1 MNDVQ
6 QWLFVTGGNQL
17 VDEDGGGRQGGRG
30 VPIKVSCCLPP
41 PLKTLSSPI
50 RACTVNRQT
59 VSNKLLY
66 IRLKTEKMATS
77 HQERTI

>member
-6 QWLFVTGGNQL
+6 QWLFETVGNQL
-17 VDEDGGGRQGGRG
+17 VDEGGRGSG

-41 PLKTLSSPI
+41 PLQTLSSPI
-50 RACTVNRQT
+50 RAWTEHRQT

-66 IRLKTEKMATS
+66 IRLKIEKMATS
-77 HQERTI
+77 HQEWTKRKK